1 MTMKSFI
8 RKACF
13 VLASALCTVAFTACE
28 NDDTAGGDLQLYY
41 PTVIDIGPSMNY
53 LSGAPSYHG
62 PTPSEFVIE
71 RITCND
77 QQVETACFSIEAAN
91 GAVSIADTD
100 ELPTGTYKLSIS
112 CRAGG
117 SKFRFSD
124 IFVVQMVAAAP
135 AELEVSE
142 PTFDIPFDELET
154 TEMAVTVTPVGETV
168 SILSYALEQ
177 EEGREYFAISN
188 KGVVTLNA
196 DFKGKI
202 LPGTYPL
209 PICITTRAGKY
220 TYENLLTVRITSAP
234 LEIAYPV
241 ASGRMEVDHAFVST
255 GAPTMKGSPE
265 QTVWAIEKITPS
277 EGVGATDKIVI
288 DSATGVISV
297 EENSGLPL
305 DAVYTLDLRVTN
317 EFGSKVFEGAYTLT
331 VIAYIEPIDP
341 ETFGYTAKEVIEGT
355 AFSVEPNAGIV
366 GDELTYAF
374 GELPAELAGQIEIS
388 PATGAI
394 SSVGKLSAAQ
404 GEYSIPVKIENTKSS
419 AETTFVLKVTE
430 NPNMFKLFRYGNNMN
445 IEDWENNA
453 DQFIFD
459 MTGTSKD
466 DSVVDIPLGHDDFD
480 GRDVS
485 FKMSYVHNN
494 PIRTAS
500 SKSYIDSSNGT
511 LHLTFRNDRA
521 GQFGVVRVDATI
533 GTGETAVTK
542 TTYVFVKIQT
552 DVDKAV
558 VYKPMVFRVNPMK
571 GGRSEAPIL
580 TGIDP
585 AQFMITLKRNI
596 FYYNF
601 NGPASHISNSAALS
615 GSSDKNS
622 FIYRIW
628 ESYFGVNG
636 VEAGSREPMSYY
648 STKDASKAT
657 NLDAKFGYLDGDSGF
672 SMYIPGGKWRLDN
685 EWANGILIFQAP
697 YTKTATY
704 GDLDKSS
711 ASDFIY
717 MAVWF
722 DENF

>member
-1 MTMKSFI
+1 MKSFI

-209 PICITTRAGKY
+209 PISITTRAGKY
-220 TYENLLTVRITSAP
+220 TYENRLTVRITSAP

-305 DAVYTLDLRVTN
+305 NAVYTLDLRVTN

-341 ETFGYTAKEVIEGT
+341 ETFGYDKVEVIQGG
-355 AFSVEPNAGIV
+355 AFSASPKAGLV
-366 GDELTYAF
+366 GDEVKFEL
-374 GELPAELAGQIEIS
+374 GELPAELVGQIEIDAMGAVS
-388 PATGAI
+388 APAKNKI
-394 SSVGKLSAAQ
+394 PL
-404 GEYSIPVKIENTKSS
+404 GEYSIPVKVENIKSS
-419 AETTFVLKVTE
+419 AETTLTLSVVE
-430 NPNMFKLFRYGNNMN
+430 NPYYFTKIVYGNNLGL
-445 IEDWENNA
+445 EPAENYANQYRCTTKNEYANLHIVPTTDAKPGTQLEWSMVVRHKCANA
-453 DQFIFD
+453 I
-459 MTGTSKD
+459 
-466 DSVVDIPLGHDDFD
+466 
-480 GRDVS
+480 
-485 FKMSYVHNN
+485 
-494 PIRTAS
+494 
-500 SKSYIDSSNGT
+500 IDSS
-511 LHLTFRNDRA
+511 
-521 GQFGVVRVDATI
+521 
-533 GTGETAVTK
+533 TGELAIVDGTDSDGTTIINGGLVYVTATAGKGQQGETSVTVPVFFV
-542 TTYVFVKIQT
+542 TTQAVNGVKI
-552 DVDKAV
+552 
-558 VYKPMVFRVNPMK
+558 VYTPFVLQVNPK
-571 GGRSEAPIL
+571 VGGRSTAP
-580 TGIDP
+580 TVEGVTDP
-585 AQFMITLKRNI
+585 SQFLLDYRRTFN
-596 FYYNF
+596 YYNF
-601 NGPASHISNSAALS
+601 NGPATHVNGASNKAGTFL
-615 GSSDKNS
+615 
-622 FIYRIW
+622 YRYIW
-628 ESYFGVNG
+628 ASYFNKEEPNG
-636 VEAGSREPMSYY
+636 GDKGPMSYY
-648 STKDASKAT
+648 KNTADTSKPAAYVDPATKEVVVNPNKWLDSDGIWASGMLHGEMT
-657 NLDAKFGYLDGDSGF
+657 FVTDGKE
-672 SMYIPGGKWRLDN
+672 GGIN
-685 EWANGILIFQAP
+685 NGSKVQPIWI
-697 YTKTATY
+697 
-704 GDLDKSS
+704 
-711 ASDFIY
+711 
-717 MAVWF
+717 WF